1 MGKKSAVAAI
11 FLLAALLAA
20 AQSTEGTEA
29 EPAPQEVPASG
40 SAPTPPPLAPVP
52 VLPVEAPQS
61 LLSLRMGDK
70 DVELLAEG
78 YWEVSVL
85 ASGAFG
91 LGANEGVSAPTL
103 LFRQIP
109 DLWLSL
115 TLLDR
120 WFVEASLSSEGFGDQ
135 YVAGYR
141 GGEGDFLREVRL
153 GNKGVSFPDL
163 PYLSLGAGS
172 YTSFGISAL
181 GRSDR
186 GSAHFLV
193 RYDQARRITQTWVGS
208 REVTRTEYRPS
219 EYVRGRWFMLPDQ
232 GVSDVELYI
241 ESSSGTIIGS
251 DTRKYR
257 TMTADEYSL
266 SAATGRVDLK
276 TAVGEG
282 RRLLVY
288 YPGLNVLAIT
298 YDDGPPFYNEPPA
311 GVTGVASGTALVLYE
326 RGEHEGFQ
334 IANRYALASSASA
347 ASAIA
352 YVRDAATGLPDP
364 AYTATVLS
372 DGFARVTQT
381 VAVTSAPDFSDYDF
395 RMPFA
400 GPPLT
405 TIDVG
410 MDWLYDP
417 DAVEAAEGTPT
428 EPAPAYSRVLVVET
442 YGAPGSLVLEETGV
456 LPGSVE
462 VRRNGVL
469 DYGFRYD
476 PASNVVTL
484 DRDPAI
490 SDIIEVSY
498 LLASSD
504 RNAGSL
510 AAGLAGIFDLSPDW
524 RAWTALGLRWGVPGT
539 GYSEGG
545 DAVPGSLT
553 LTAGIRGGSP
563 EPDAGPDAAG
573 APRFKAEA
581 ALAAS
586 YRRPDASG
594 YYRLAGMEEASSWT
608 SPFRPTG
615 TWPAGVGVATV
626 AAVADT
632 AAPSLESL
640 FPKLYG
646 RFHSAT
652 SIQKVLQVSFAG
664 HDGTTAEVVRYEEP
678 VAVGDYRAFAFFAR
692 RDFDAAG
699 AVLTVA
705 LDGADPAISV
715 QVPAGE
721 MVETWRRFVVRYD
734 GVAKLYY
741 QDTEDGPEHEIGVI
755 PDPDPSVSAGRIT
768 ISVTGVTDG
777 SVFVDE
783 FHFLDPAG
791 EIALSGRGS
800 FSWSRGGTLAESGA
814 GAILSDPGF
823 SARLSGTISED
834 SNFAGYLDGRIA
846 VGPAKLAAN
855 LRQGYADGELSDGAF
870 GHSLELP
877 LKGFSVGDSFQFD
890 SGSGRF
896 GRRDFLSLQA
906 RGLGLDLEQSAS
918 YGGSVLEQAWKVRL
932 AAGSWMTLGGELSN
946 RAAGAVDLSSAYGE
960 AWIEA
965 FRYALPALEDASLRR
980 TTTLT
985 GAWKLGGGALTV
997 AADSGLTDA
1006 VSPASAGSAGLNARL
1021 GWSIP
1026 AGRGSVEP
1034 YYRRVWTA
1042 GAVSQSS
1049 AFPEDWEFWIDRF
1062 SSSEYL
1068 YRTIP
1073 FAELFDPFTAG
1084 LFEAAAQGTTSSS
1097 YKPET
1102 GILFGRRYGSSWTDL
1117 VIPSKAALSL
1127 RRELASSL
1135 ETVTDAL
1142 VWEASASMAA
1152 VNLFGSR
1159 GTYRFSRLYSVD
1171 EYSQRFAFSLTSY
1184 RGDPDPLASFSH
1196 TALASFYTTR
1206 EDNLVAENRLDLT
1219 ESRDG
1224 LAWSERLSL
1233 NLTLRPSRTW
1243 LGDLVT
1249 LLLERSGSKPEPE
1262 EGTGPTLVSGFW
1274 DSLRTAR
1281 GRLSEVW
1288 GASFLVKRPYA
1299 YQDRFDVELA
1309 QSYETKYVVSQKASL
1324 WARLGTRQTLNILE
1338 GADYWMLGFELTLGA
1353 RVIF

>member
-1 MGKKSAVAAI
+1 
-11 FLLAALLAA
+11 
-20 AQSTEGTEA
+20 
-29 EPAPQEVPASG
+29 
-40 SAPTPPPLAPVP
+40 
-52 VLPVEAPQS
+52 
-61 LLSLRMGDK
+61 
-70 DVELLAEG
+70 
-78 YWEVSVL
+78 
-85 ASGAFG
+85 
-91 LGANEGVSAPTL
+91 
-103 LFRQIP
+103 
-109 DLWLSL
+109 
-115 TLLDR
+115 
-120 WFVEASLSSEGFGDQ
+120 GDQ

-163 PYLSLGAGS
+163 PYLSLGSGS
-172 YTSFGISAL
+172 STSFGISAL

-193 RYDQARRITQTWVGS
+193 RYDQARRVTQTWVGN

-219 EYVRGRWFMLPDQ
+219 EYVRGRWFMLPNQ
-232 GVSDVELYI
+232 RVSDVELYI
-241 ESSSGTIIGS
+241 ESSSGTLTGS

-257 TMTADEYSL
+257 KMTEDEYSL

-288 YPGLNVLAIT
+288 YSGLTKPGGGG
-298 YDDGPPFYNEPPA
+298 DDEPPFYGRAPA
-311 GVTGVASGTALVLYE
+311 VVSGIASGDALVLYE
-326 RGEHEGFQ
+326 RGVHEGFQ

-347 ASAIA
+347 AAATA
-352 YVRDAATGLPDP
+352 YVRNAATGQPDP

-372 DGFARVTQT
+372 DGFVRVIQSDADTT
-381 VAVTSAPDFSDYDF
+381 APDFSDYDF
-395 RMPFA
+395 RMPFL

-405 TIDVG
+405 TVDVG

-417 DAVEAAEGTPT
+417 AAVEPAEGTPT
-428 EPAPAYSRVLVVET
+428 QPAPAYSRVLVVET
-442 YGAPGSLVLEETGV
+442 YGAPGSLVLEETGI

-476 PASNVVTL
+476 PAANTVTL

-490 SDIIEVSY
+490 SDTIEVSY

-504 RNAGSL
+504 RSAGSL
-510 AAGLAGIFDLSPDW
+510 AAGLGGIFDLSPDW
-524 RAWTALGLRWGVPGT
+524 KAWTALGLRWGVPGT

-545 DAVPGSLT
+545 NALPGSMV
-553 LTAGIRGGSP
+553 LTAGVRGGSP
-563 EPDAGPDAAG
+563 EPVPGPDAAG

-594 YYRLAGMEEASSWT
+594 YYRVAGMEEASSWT

-652 SIQKVLQVSFAG
+652 SIQKVLQVSFAD
-664 HDGTTAEVVRYEEP
+664 HDGSAAEVVRYVEP

-692 RDFDAAG
+692 RNASAAG
-699 AVLTVA
+699 AVVTVA
-705 LDGADPAISV
+705 LDGADPAVSV
-715 QVPAGE
+715 QVPSAALT
-721 MVETWRRFVVRYD
+721 ETWRRFVVRYD
-734 GVAKLYY
+734 GIPKLYY
-741 QDTEDGPEHEIGVI
+741 QDSEDGLEVLVAGATLSA
-755 PDPDPSVSAGRIT
+755 DPSVSAGRIT
-768 ISVTGVTDG
+768 ISVTGVADG

-783 FHFLDPAG
+783 LHFLDSAG
-791 EIALSGRGS
+791 EVSLSGRGS
-800 FSWSRGGTLAESGA
+800 FSWSRGGALAESGI
-814 GAILSDPGF
+814 GATLADPGF

-834 SNFAGYLDGRIA
+834 SSFAAYGDGRIV

-855 LRQGYADGELSDGAF
+855 LRQGYAEGEFSDGAY

-877 LKGFSVGDSFQFD
+877 LKGFSMGDSFQFD
-890 SGSGRF
+890 PGSGRF
-896 GRRDFLSLQA
+896 GRRDALSLQA
-906 RGLGLDLEQSAS
+906 RGLGLALEQSAT
-918 YGGSVLEQAWKVRL
+918 YGGSILEQAWKARL
-932 AAGSWMTLGGELSN
+932 AAGSWMTVSGELYN
-946 RAAGAVDLSSAYGE
+946 RASGAVDLSRAYGE

-965 FRYALPALEDASLRR
+965 FRYVLPALEEASLRR
-980 TTTLT
+980 TTNLT
-985 GAWKLGGGALTV
+985 AAWKLGGGSLTL
-997 AADSGLTDA
+997 AADTGLSDA
-1006 VSPASAGSAGLNARL
+1006 VSPSSAGTAGLDARL

-1034 YYRRVWTA
+1034 YYRRAWTE

-1049 AFPEDWEFWIDRF
+1049 AFPEDWEYWVDRF

-1068 YRTIP
+1068 YRSIP
-1073 FAELFDPFTAG
+1073 FAELFDTFTAD
-1084 LFEAAAQGTTSSS
+1084 LFQTAAPGTNQSS
-1097 YKPET
+1097 YKPEA
-1102 GILFGRRYGSSWTDL
+1102 GILFGRPYGSAWTDL
-1117 VIPSKAALSL
+1117 LVPSKATLSL

-1135 ETVTDAL
+1135 ETLTDAL

-1152 VNLFGSR
+1152 INLFGSR
-1159 GTYRFSRLYSVD
+1159 GTYRLSKLYSVD
-1171 EYSQRFAFSLTSY
+1171 EYAQRITASVTSY
-1184 RGDPDPLASFSH
+1184 RGNPKPLSAFGH
-1196 TALASFYTTR
+1196 TVLASFYTTR
-1206 EDNLVAENRLDLT
+1206 EDALVAENRLDLK

-1243 LGDLVT
+1243 LGDLVN
-1249 LLLERSGSKPEPE
+1249 LGLRKAGAASRREAASA
-1262 EGTGPTLVSGFW
+1262 PTLVSGFW
-1274 DSLRTAR
+1274 ESLQNAR

-1288 GASFLVKRPYA
+1288 AASILVKRPYA
-1299 YQDRFDVELA
+1299 YQDRFDIELS
-1309 QSYETKYVVSQKASL
+1309 QSYETKYVASQKAGL
-1324 WARLGTRQTLNILE
+1324 WARLGTFQNLSLLGGDR
-1338 GADYWMLGFELTLGA
+1338 YWTLGFELTLGA